1 MMIDTHSHLYAI
13 DFEQDR
19 NEALKRAQD
28 AGVERVFL
36 PAIDSET
43 HERMMQLVVEAGGYC
58 LPMMGLHPCSVDENF
73 KTELEVV
80 TQWLNKEKFYAIGEI
95 GLDFYHSDTFKNQ
108 QLEAFEFQI
117 DLAKKCNLPI
127 VIHSR
132 SSMDEC
138 IKMIQGKQDGS
149 LKGIFHCYGG
159 DERQARKIIDMGF
172 MLGIG
177 GVVTYKNAG
186 LASLVETLPL
196 ESMVL
201 ETDAPYLT
209 PVPHRGKRNETSYI
223 RFVAEKIAFLKNID
237 LEQVCIVTSGNAKK
251 IFSF

>member
-1 MMIDTHSHLYAI
+1 MIIDTHSHLYAI
-13 DFEQDR
+13 EFEQDR
-19 NEALKRAQD
+19 SDVLKRAQD

-43 HERMMQLVVEAGGYC
+43 HERMMQLVTETEGYC
-58 LPMMGLHPCSVDENF
+58 LPMMGLHPCSVDEKF
-73 KTELEVV
+73 KEELEAV

-95 GLDFYHSDTFKNQ
+95 GLDFYHSDVFKNQ
-108 QLEAFEFQI
+108 QIEAFEFQI
-117 DLAKKCNLPI
+117 DLAIQFHLPV

-138 IKMIQGKQDGS
+138 IKMIEGKQNGS

-159 DERQARKIIDMGF
+159 DERQARKIIEMGF

-177 GVVTYKNAG
+177 GVVTYKNAV
-186 LASLVETLPL
+186 LANLVEILPL

-223 RFVAEKIAFLKNID
+223 GYVAEKIASLKNID
-237 LEQVCIVTSGNAKK
+237 LEEVKAITSGNAKK